1 MDKSVVVR
9 KVIMTVLT
17 LLVIAYVIYVICR
30 ASFTQIKTVVAKE
43 SLAYDAIVTDCY
55 VVRDETLI
63 EYSGEGVISYAV
75 DDGDKVSVN
84 QTVAGVF
91 DTVDSA
97 GTKLE
102 MSRLRSQIDSLTQL
116 QKNSDALSKSPDEID
131 KAISTSLFKTNDS
144 VNAGSFEEAD
154 KNIDSVLY
162 YINERQLITGK
173 SHDYNGKIEELKA
186 RLSYLESSSAKQKK
200 SMEIKSPVT
209 GYFVSSADGYENI
222 FTSSQLKDMTPEDI
236 DKEKLKPE
244 EVSNNVVGK
253 TINGAYWY
261 VTCKVSS
268 EEALKITNA
277 NSHGERIRLD
287 IPSVSAEKINVELET
302 INQESKSSD
311 ALAVFRGTF
320 MNDEMADFR
329 MGEIAVILGDEY
341 TGISVPKSAI
351 HEKELTKTTEDED
364 GNKTE
369 EKKTVPGVYVKMGNE
384 VSFRQIVPLYY
395 GENAVIC
402 SSDKDSKVF
411 TDSVKKLELY
421 DEIIV
426 EGANL
431 YDGKIIG

>member
-63 EYSGEGVISYAV
+63 EYRGDGVISYAV

-97 GTKLE
+97 GTKRE
-102 MSRLRSQIDSLTQL
+102 MSRLKSQIEALTQL
-116 QKNSDALSKSPDEID
+116 QKNSDALTKSPDEID
-131 KAISTSLFKTNDS
+131 KDVASALFGANDALNS
-144 VNAGSFEEAD
+144 GSIDEAD

-173 SHDYNGKIEELKA
+173 THDYNSRLEELEA
-186 RLSYLESSSAKQKK
+186 RLSQLESSSAKQKK

-209 GYFVSSADGYENI
+209 GYFVSGADGYENL
-222 FTSSQLKDMTPEDI
+222 FTTAQLKDMTPDDI
-236 DKEKLKPE
+236 DKEKLTPS
-244 EVSNNVVGK
+244 EVRDTVVGK

-261 VTCKVSS
+261 VTCRVSS
-268 EEALKITNA
+268 EDALKITNA
-277 NSHGERIRLD
+277 NSHGSRIRLD
-287 IPSVSAEKINVELET
+287 IPSVSAEKINVELES
-302 INQESKSSD
+302 INQENKSSD

-329 MGEIAVILGDEY
+329 MGEIAVILGEGY

-351 HEKELTKTTEDED
+351 HEKELTKTTEDEQ

-402 SSDKDSKVF
+402 SMDKDSKVF
-411 TDSVKKLELY
+411 ANDVGRLELY

-431 YDGKIIG
+431 YDGKIVG